1 MRRISPFSRAG
12 FVAWFFVVES
22 VLGYLHLGEFSVR
35 LIGNLFAW
43 MQSNFFVDLF
53 LGLGMLLLLN
63 QWPNIEPHIPAWM
76 RFKPAHERL
85 RDVESHLRTIQGF
98 IGDQPKP
105 NYPQLCL
112 LVDSKIDEFTRL
124 CKQFNLLMSRADR
137 FESWLLTL
145 SGMIQATPPL
155 TMRSAGAVV
164 LSHQA
169 SYAYGMLDAI
179 RELYRQSAVYAAPF
193 SGKWRPSPGAE
204 PGGEAVR
211 MGLAFTEFL
220 RVHLER
226 CAAFCRDW
234 NVDQST
240 ELQTLRIASSSSLE
254 DYSGESCL
262 RMLQKHREAI
272 DSAGK
277 AHAASFADP
286 TLSFAMSRTDQTC

>member
-105 NYPQLCL
+105 NYPQL
-112 LVDSKIDEFTRL
+112 
-124 CKQFNLLMSRADR
+124 A
-137 FESWLLTL
+137 
-145 SGMIQATPPL
+145 IQARISGTVRL
-155 TMRSAGAVV
+155 AALISADG
-164 LSHQA
+164 HIQN
-169 SYAYGMLDAI
+169 
-179 RELYRQSAVYAAPF
+179 
-193 SGKWRPSPGAE
+193 
-204 PGGEAVR
+204 
-211 MGLAFTEFL
+211 L
-220 RVHLER
+220 RVVGGHPMLIP
-226 CAAFCRDW
+226 AAIETVRQW
-234 NVDQST
+234 VY
-240 ELQTLRIASSSSLE
+240 R
-254 DYSGESCL
+254 
-262 RMLQKHREAI
+262 
-272 DSAGK
+272 
-277 AHAASFADP
+277 P
-286 TLSFAMSRTDQTC
+286 TLLNGLPVEVLTDIEVNFVLQ